1 MQTKTKAP
9 KPAPTVD
16 RPSDPKQLQRL
27 INDTLWKACDSF
39 RGAFDPSE
47 YKNYV
52 LTFMFLKYL
61 SDVWR
66 DTKEKLEQELKD
78 PALVARKLKR
88 ERFVLPD
95 ECTYEF
101 LYAHRRDDNI
111 GELIDKALTH
121 IEDENQA
128 KLENVFRGISFNSEK
143 LGSTRDRNRRLE
155 NLISDFADPILD
167 FRPSVLGTKWDYIG
181 NAYMYLIERFAAGA
195 GKKGGEFFT
204 PHEVSV
210 LLAQLLAPK
219 AGARICDPTCGS
231 GSLLITVAEEVK
243 DEQGQPS
250 NNFSLYGQDSNGD
263 TWALCKLNM
272 FLHQMDSAR
281 IEWGDTINNP
291 RLIEGDHLMSFD
303 IVVANPPFSL
313 DKWGEERASADP
325 YKRFARGVPPK
336 SKGDFAFILH
346 MVATAAEGHGK
357 VGVIVPHGVLFRGGR
372 EQVIR
377 RKLIEENLLEAVIGL
392 PGNLFYGTTIPA
404 AILLFNKA
412 KTTQDVLF
420 VEASRDYQQEKRQNH
435 LREQDIEKI
444 VRTYRAFA
452 SVEKYATRA
461 TPEQLRENDF
471 NLNITRYVD
480 TFEEEAPVD
489 LKAVQQRI
497 NELEDQLVKVK
508 GEMAGY
514 LKELGLN

>member
-1 MQTKTKAP
+1 METKTK
-9 KPAPTVD
+9 PAPEVK
-16 RPSDPKQLQRL
+16 RPTDPKALQQE

-66 DTKEKLEQELKD
+66 DTRDALEKQYNGDQELI
-78 PALVARKLKR
+78 ARKLKR
-88 ERFVLPD
+88 ERFVLPE
-95 ECTYEF
+95 ECTYAY
-101 LYAHRRDDNI
+101 LYANRRSDKI

-128 KLENVFRGISFNSEK
+128 KLENVFRGISFNSDK
-143 LGSTRDRNRRLE
+143 LGSTKDRNRRLE
-155 NLISDFADPILD
+155 NLITDFADPILD
-167 FRPSVLGTKWDYIG
+167 FRPSVLGTKWDFIG

-210 LLAQLLAPK
+210 LLAELLAPK

-231 GSLLITVAEEVK
+231 GSLLITVAEAVK
-243 DEQGQPS
+243 DEKGQPS
-250 NNFSLYGQDSNGD
+250 SNFSLYGQDSNGD

-272 FLHQMDSAR
+272 FLHSMDSAR

-291 RLIEGDHLMSFD
+291 RLTEGDHLMKFD
-303 IVVANPPFSL
+303 VVVANPPFSL
-313 DKWGEERASADP
+313 DKWGEKDAAADK
-325 YKRFARGVPPK
+325 YKRFVRGVPPK

-346 MVATAAEGHGK
+346 MVDTAVEGSGK
-357 VGVIVPHGVLFRGGR
+357 VGVIVPHGVLFRGAR
-372 EQVIR
+372 EQKIR
-377 RKLIEENLLEAVIGL
+377 KKLIDENLLEAVIGL

-404 AILLFNKA
+404 AILIFNKG
-412 KTTQDVLF
+412 KTTKDVLF
-420 VEASRDYQQEKRQNH
+420 IEASAGYQSEKRQNH
-435 LREQDIEKI
+435 LRQQDIDKI
-444 VRTYRAFA
+444 TSTYRAFA
-452 SVEKYATRA
+452 SVDKYAHRA
-461 TPEQLRENDF
+461 TLAEIKENDY

-489 LKAVQQRI
+489 LKAVQKRI
-497 NELEDQLVKVK
+497 NELEKELVQVR
-508 GEMAGY
+508 GEMDGY